1 MLARFGGIHMSQVSQ
16 DYLERM
22 NDEYIELTNRI
33 QKLKKFYIL
42 RYQRQL
48 DDFTYCLLKKQ
59 LKQMKAYRRTVKLR
73 IKYENSKRQ
82 EHGHISDQKD
92 SD

>member
-1 MLARFGGIHMSQVSQ
+1 MSQVSQ

-33 QKLKKFYIL
+33 QKLKKFYGL

-48 DDFTYCLLKKQ
+48 DDFTYCPL
-59 LKQMKAYRRTVKLR
+59 
-73 IKYENSKRQ
+73 
-82 EHGHISDQKD
+82 
-92 SD
+92 